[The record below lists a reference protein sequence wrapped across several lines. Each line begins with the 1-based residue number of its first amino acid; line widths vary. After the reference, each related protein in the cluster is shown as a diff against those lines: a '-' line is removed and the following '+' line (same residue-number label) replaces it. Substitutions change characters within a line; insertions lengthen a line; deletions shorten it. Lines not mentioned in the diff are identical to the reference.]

1 MKNII
6 VIIALVLLAGVT
18 VWLIAGMFGADT
30 NQPTNELTDET
41 NISEQGAA
49 LRGAL
54 SEQPWIWERTIMND
68 GAIIEPR
75 NPGDFALTFT
85 TDGEVSGRTDCNG
98 FFGSFT
104 IDNPT
109 DRRISFGPFG
119 MSMMYCEGSQDAE
132 FARMVEQSNSF
143 FFDEEG
149 NLVLLIRYDS
159 GSVVLSRGS

>member
-6 VIIALVLLAGVT
+6 ILALVLMAGIV
-18 VWLIAGMFGADT
+18 VWLVVAMPGIYT
-30 NQPTNELTDET
+30 NQPTNELSGET
-41 NISEQGAA
+41 NMPEQGAA
-49 LRGAL
+49 LRSVL
-54 SEQPWIWERTIMND
+54 SEQPWVWERTIMND

-85 TDGEVSGRTDCNG
+85 TNGEVSGRTDCNG

-104 IDNPT
+104 IGNPT

-143 FFDEEG
+143 FFDEEE

-159 GSVVLSRGS
+159 GSVILSRGS